1 MPKRHKT
8 NTTNV
13 CTQLSARKHWKP
25 PSFRVPAKRCAP
37 LEMCR
42 FVRPSLYVFFFCKRW
57 SVCSNVVKPPLVC
70 WSCDVRRFVGFP
82 CGPFHWFALVVRLG
96 RSHERCVRRHCYVP
110 KFVVFVWEIVG
121 SGKFTVARLAMISRQ
136 LPARPQS
143 EMSVSQLASS
153 SSVCCERCVCD
164 GRVVLCDGAR
174 ALSLVGNPSL
184 CLSAHNTNQHVV
196 STASR

>member
-1 MPKRHKT
+1 MAE
-8 NTTNV
+8 
-13 CTQLSARKHWKP
+13 L
-25 PSFRVPAKRCAP
+25 
-37 LEMCR
+37 
-42 FVRPSLYVFFFCKRW
+42 VRLYCKRW

-82 CGPFHWFALVVRLG
+82 FGPFCWFALAVHLG
-96 RSHERCVRRHCYVP
+96 RPHERSVCRHCYVP

-121 SGKFTVARLAMISRQ
+121 STKFTVARLAMISRQ

-174 ALSLVGNPSL
+174 ALSLVVNPSL
-184 CLSAHNTNQHVV
+184 CLSVHNTNQHVV